1 MTYNINNLN
10 VASLDFDDIK
20 TSLIEFL
27 EEQSDLSNLDFR
39 NEASS
44 VNLLLN
50 ILSTATAYNGVYA
63 QYGFTNSFAT
73 TATVL
78 ESLLGIAA
86 NCSVTLAPTK
96 SAVSN
101 RTVNAIN
108 GTTLSPY
115 TTFTSR
121 ATNGSD
127 EFFFNVEQVNANSS
141 KTIKIYSG
149 LDVVT
154 YTNYNYET
162 QSCEIPYNVD
172 PDTISFYETVIN
184 TNVTT
189 QWTRVNK
196 SSTAQTGNN
205 THFTVI
211 NGPRGYIVTNN
222 SPSAKII
229 TTASRVAVKAITSNG
244 GVGNNAI
251 ISPATNTSF
260 GTSELPS
267 GGYDLIS
274 LAKAKSSVL
283 FKTTGQE
290 RCVTADD
297 YKNAILSSQI
307 TGTDN
312 RDSITIQNGTYPGSV
327 KIYVDNLGT
336 AEQEALIDYL
346 SDKVPVG
353 IAIEYGQ

>member
-27 EEQSDLSNLDFR
+27 ESQSDLSNLDFR

-78 ESLLGIAA
+78 EALLGIAA
-86 NCSVTLAPTK
+86 NCSVILAPTK

-108 GTTLSPY
+108 GVTLSPY

-127 EFFFNVEQVNANSS
+127 EFFFNVEQIDANTS
-141 KTIKIYSG
+141 KTIKLYSG

-154 YTNYNYET
+154 YTNYNYEN
-162 QSCEIPYNVD
+162 QSCEIPYTVN

-189 QWTRVNK
+189 EWTRVNK
-196 SSTAQTGNN
+196 SSTAITGNN

-222 SPSAKII
+222 SPSARTI
-229 TTASRVAVKAITSNG
+229 TTASKVAIKAITSSG
-244 GVGNNAI
+244 GVGNNAV
-251 ISPATNTSF
+251 ISPAANTSF

-274 LAKAKSSVL
+274 VSRAKSSIL

-297 YKNAILSSQI
+297 YKNAILSSGI
-307 TGTDN
+307 SGTED
-312 RDSITIQNGTYPGSV
+312 RDLITIQNGTYPGSV
-327 KIYVDNLGT
+327 KIYVENLGSSQ
-336 AEQEALIDYL
+336 QEELIDYL
-346 SDKVPVG
+346 SDKIPVG
-353 IAIEYGQ
+353 ITIEYSQ